1 LSREMALAIV
11 GPTAVGKT
19 SLGIACALQRNG
31 ELVGTDSMQAYQG
44 LSIGTAKP
52 ELREL
57 QGIQHHMLDVWSIT
71 HSSDVAEF
79 QHLAR
84 HSIRGIFERSRLPIV
99 VGGSVLYVNAVLD
112 EFNFPGTD
120 PVIRSHYESLLEAL
134 GPEALHREL
143 MSIDPDAAKNIQATN
158 GRRLVRAL
166 EVNALTGKPFIAVL
180 PEPVSV
186 IPSCRVGL
194 EIDRT
199 VLDQRIAARV
209 DSMLEVGLVEE
220 VAQALDRGLRDSTTA
235 SKAIGYAQ
243 IIDYLDD
250 LIDLEEARERILL
263 ATSRFAR
270 RQQRWFRQDPRITW
284 FDWDAPDLTDRVL
297 GHFDE
302 VFSSQ

>member
-1 LSREMALAIV
+1 MSREMALAIV

-19 SLGIACALQRNG
+19 SLGVACAIQRNG

-52 ELREL
+52 ESREL
-57 QGIQHHMLDVWSIT
+57 NGIQHHMLDVWSIT

-79 QHLAR
+79 QQLAR
-84 HSIRGIFERSRLPIV
+84 SKIREVFERNHLPIV

-120 PVIRSHYESLLEAL
+120 PKIRSHYEALLEAW

-143 MSIDPDAAKNIQATN
+143 MNIDPEAATKIQATN

-166 EVNALTGKPFIAVL
+166 EVNALTGRPFVASL
-180 PEPVSV
+180 PEPVPV

-194 EIDRT
+194 EIERT
-199 VLDQRIAARV
+199 VMDHRIAARV
-209 DSMLEVGLVEE
+209 DSMLEHGLVEE
-220 VAQALDRGLRDSTTA
+220 VVQALDQGFRDSITA

-250 LIDLEEARERILL
+250 LIDLEQARERILF
-263 ATSRFAR
+263 ATSKFAR

-284 FDWDAPDLTDRVL
+284 FDWDASDLVGQVL

-302 VFSSQ
+302 VLSSQ